1 MSGGIRANASLV
13 SLSFKA
19 PSRVVTSRELEA
31 RLGLGPGVIERLTG
45 IRARRYLGP
54 GESLQSLAVEACRE
68 ALARSGRRPEE
79 IGGLIFYTDTPPL
92 LPCAGGYRQV
102 YYDVSAHL
110 HDLLREQGVRLEC
123 GCTSIGGSCV
133 AFLHSLEMA
142 SGLIRSGARDNILV
156 VGAAANSLFL
166 EGTDKNAAMTFAD
179 GAAAGLVASSAEEGL
194 IGFHALTDGRGYDAG
209 YYEDYRTLVVDRK
222 RVAEFAPAA
231 LAEAWTGLLARTG
244 LTVDDIDIV
253 IPHQAGIKIVER
265 GMALAGIP
273 SEKVYLCLQDYGNM
287 GAPAVEMALAKAVED
302 GRVRDGDVV
311 ALVAFGTGWNCG
323 AAALRYRPGGG
334 RR

>member
-1 MSGGIRANASLV
+1 MSGGTKVNASLV
-13 SLSFKA
+13 SLSYKVPA
-19 PSRVVTSRELEA
+19 RIVTNRELEA

-45 IRARRYLGP
+45 IRARRHLGP
-54 GESLQSLAVEACRE
+54 GESLQSLAVAACRE
-68 ALARSGRRPEE
+68 VLERSGRRPEE
-79 IGGLIFYTDTPPL
+79 IGGLVFYTDTPPL
-92 LPCAGGYRQV
+92 LPEGGGSRRV

-110 HDLLREQGVRLEC
+110 HDLLREQGLRLVC

-133 AFLHSLEMA
+133 AFLHALEMA
-142 SGLIRSGARDNILV
+142 AALIRSGAKDNILV

-166 EGTDKNAAMTFAD
+166 EGADKNAAMTFAD
-179 GAAAGLVASSAEEGL
+179 GAAAGLVAGSAEEGL
-194 IGFHALTDGRGYDAG
+194 IGSYTLTDGRGYDAG
-209 YYEDYRTLVVDRK
+209 FYEDYRTLVVDRK

-231 LAEAWTGLLARTG
+231 LAEAWAGLLARTG
-244 LTVDDIDIV
+244 LTIDDIDVV

-265 GMALAGIP
+265 GLALAGIP
-273 SEKVYLCLQDYGNM
+273 ADKAYLCLGDHGNM

-311 ALVAFGTGWNCG
+311 ALLAFGTGWNLG
-323 AAALRYRPGGG
+323 AAALRYRPDGG